1 MRSNVRSRVCNN
13 WMIDTSILWY
23 YGLIL
28 ACVKS
33 KIKLCVIREFPWTV
47 SDSQLQ
53 PSPSS
58 KGLGNEGSR
67 GFARGLPLLQ
77 YSGQVPQPC
86 FRLEGMTS
94 AISTLE
100 WSLIAFRHHYCPY
113 VWNALLYFS
122 VLCHFFRLCLVW
134 PSLLFGTSMK
144 LQILTVT

>member
-47 SDSQLQ
+47 SDNHLK

-86 FRLEGMTS
+86 FRLKGMTS

-100 WSLIAFRHHYCPY
+100 YGYWSLSDTIIVRTFGTLCFISLFFATSFVY
-113 VWNALLYFS
+113 
-122 VLCHFFRLCLVW
+122 VLCGHRSCLALRW
-134 PSLLFGTSMK
+134 NYKYSL
-144 LQILTVT
+144 